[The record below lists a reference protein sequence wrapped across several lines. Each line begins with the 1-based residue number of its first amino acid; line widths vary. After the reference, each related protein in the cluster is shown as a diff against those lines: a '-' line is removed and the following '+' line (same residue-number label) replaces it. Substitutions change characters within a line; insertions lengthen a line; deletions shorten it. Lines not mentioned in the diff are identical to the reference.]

1 MIVLEELKPILEPLL
16 EGREDSTDIIAQ
28 VQALDKPGEA
38 DQAQIDSLNAEW
50 QSKMDTA
57 LADAAKEKDEAI
69 KRIFFGAEKAEQLDS
84 GIPEVPEVAPIPE
97 DMAGDLDNKEEVTGE
112 NITIDDL
119 FSEKIVE

>member
-16 EGREDSTDIIAQ
+16 EGREDSTDVIAK
-28 VQALDKPGEA
+28 VQALDKPVET

-84 GIPEVPEVAPIPE
+84 GIPEVPEVAPTE
-97 DMAGDLDNKEEVTGE
+97 GMAGDLENKEEVTGE

>member
-16 EGREDSTDIIAQ
+16 EGREDSTDVIAK
-28 VQALDKPGEA
+28 VQALDKPVET

-84 GIPEVPEVAPIPE
+84 GIPAEPEVPPTEG
-97 DMAGDLDNKEEVTGE
+97 MAGDLDNKEEVTGE

>member
-1 MIVLEELKPILEPLL
+1 MIILEELKPILEPLL

-28 VQALDKPGEA
+28 VQALDKPGEV

-50 QSKMDTA
+50 QGKMDAA

-84 GIPEVPEVAPIPE
+84 GIPEVPEVAPTE
-97 DMAGDLDNKEEVTGE
+97 GMVGDLENKDEVTGD

>member
-16 EGREDSTDIIAQ
+16 EGREDSTDVIAQ
-28 VQALDKPGEA
+28 VQALDRPVET

-84 GIPEVPEVAPIPE
+84 GIPEVPEVAPTE
-97 DMAGDLDNKEEVTGE
+97 DMTGDLENKEEVTGE

>member
-16 EGREDSTDIIAQ
+16 EGREDSTDVIAQ
-28 VQALDKPGEA
+28 VQALDRPVET

-84 GIPEVPEVAPIPE
+84 GIPEVPEVAPTE
-97 DMAGDLDNKEEVTGE
+97 GMVGDLENKEEVTGE

>member
-1 MIVLEELKPILEPLL
+1 MLV
-16 EGREDSTDIIAQ
+16 GRRHAGRRRSFAASIIAQ
-28 VQALDKPGEA
+28 VQALDRPVET

-84 GIPEVPEVAPIPE
+84 GIPEVPEVAPTE
-97 DMAGDLDNKEEVTGE
+97 GMVGDLENKEEVTGE

>member
-1 MIVLEELKPILEPLL
+1 MIILEELKPILEPLL

-28 VQALDKPGEA
+28 VQALDKPGEV

-50 QSKMDTA
+50 QGKMDAA

-84 GIPEVPEVAPIPE
+84 GIPEVPEVTPTE
-97 DMAGDLDNKEEVTGE
+97 GMVGDLENKDEVTGD